1 MQKAEDKLQREK
13 EMSSIAALGPVSEQL
28 ALARSNTIN
37 QQQIQDL
44 YKYSTDPKVLRALY
58 LNSKTPERIREKLR
72 DNWGETYLEKRR
84 ENRYFAFN
92 SFS

>member
-13 EMSSIAALGPVSEQL
+13 EMSSIAALGSVSDQL

-44 YKYSTDPKVLRALY
+44 YKYSTDPNVLRALY
-58 LNSKTPERIREKLR
+58 LNSKTPDSIREKLR
-72 DNWGETYLEKRR
+72 DNWGEPSLIERMRK
-84 ENRYFAFN
+84 
-92 SFS
+92 SFRG